1 MQRLRH
7 NILANY
13 AGNTLGALLAIV
25 LVPLYIRFMGIEA
38 YGLVGVFSTL
48 GATFVLLDMG
58 LSQTLNRELAR
69 LSAVPDTAKEM
80 RDLARTLEV
89 VYWVVALLIGI
100 IVFALAPL
108 IAEDWVQ
115 AESLPTSTVR
125 QAVTLM
131 GLIMTVQWPIS
142 LYSGGLR
149 GMQQQVTLNMINV
162 GTAAVRGIGA
172 ILILRF
178 ISPTI
183 QAFFIWQAFTSTVQT
198 LALAVALWRGLPS
211 ALSSARFDLDLLK
224 SIWRFAAGMSGIS
237 VLSLILT
244 QLDKVILS
252 KVLPLEMFGYYTLAS
267 TVASNL
273 LIVAYP
279 VNYAVFPRFSQLV
292 SQGDEESLKKLYH
305 LSCQLS
311 SVLVLPAAIVLSLF
325 APEILLLWTGDP
337 ATAANTAPL
346 VGLLTIGT
354 ALNGLMGLPYLLQ
367 LAYGWTKLTLYT
379 NGIAILFMVPLML
392 GLTSRYGAW
401 GGAAVWVILNSGY
414 VLIELPL
421 MHRRLLRGEQWRW
434 YFEDVGLP
442 MVGSLCVV
450 ALGKW
455 ILQTDMLPLGT
466 FLVLALIAL
475 LSLGA
480 AAMLAPKLR
489 LQIFEQLA
497 LRRIL

>member
-13 AGNTLGALLAIV
+13 AGNALGALLAIV

-38 YGLVGVFSTL
+38 YGLVGVFGTL
-48 GATFVLLDMG
+48 GATVALLDMG

-69 LSAVPDTAKEM
+69 LSASFGDAQKM
-80 RDLARTLEV
+80 RDLVRTLEV
-89 VYWVVALLIGI
+89 VYWAVALLIGATAL
-100 IVFALAPL
+100 VLAPF

-115 AESLPTSTVR
+115 AESLPISTVR

-149 GMQQQVTLNMINV
+149 GMQQQITLNVINV
-162 GTAAVRGIGA
+162 GTAVARGIGA
-172 ILILRF
+172 ILILWL

-183 QAFFIWQAFTSTVQT
+183 QAFFIWQAFTSAVQT
-198 LALAVALWRGLPS
+198 LILAVALWRGLPS
-211 ALSSARFDLDLLK
+211 ALSPASFHLDLLK
-224 SIWRFAAGMSGIS
+224 SVWRFAAGMSGIS

-252 KVLPLEMFGYYTLAS
+252 KALSLEMFGYYTLAS

-273 LIVAYP
+273 LVVAYP

-292 SQGDEESLKKLYH
+292 SQGDEDSLKRLYH
-305 LSCQLS
+305 LSCQFA
-311 SVLVLPAAIVLSLF
+311 SVLVLPAAIILSLF
-325 APEILLLWTGDP
+325 ASEILLLWTGD
-337 ATAANTAPL
+337 ATTVANAAPL
-346 VGLLTIGT
+346 VSLLVIGT

-367 LAYGWTKLTLYT
+367 LAYGWTRLTLYT
-379 NGIAILFMVPLML
+379 NLVAIILMVPLML
-392 GLTSRYGAW
+392 GLTSLYGAR
-401 GGAAVWVILNSGY
+401 GGAVVWVILNSGY

-421 MHRRLLRGEQWRW
+421 MHRRLLRGEQWSW

-442 MVGSLCVV
+442 MVGSLCVA

-455 ILQTDMLPLGT
+455 ILRADMPPLGT
-466 FLVLALIAL
+466 FFVLALIAL

-489 LQIFEQLA
+489 VQIFEQWNS
-497 LRRIL
+497 RRIL